1 MGMYEL
7 TCKHRV
13 SPESIPDGLVP
24 LYFSF
29 YVFAQR
35 VAWGLATK
43 EEIEAMGMVYAIANA
58 FGDWDV
64 CVNDVR
70 Q

>member
-1 MGMYEL
+1 MPEPHHH
-7 TCKHRV
+7 KI
-13 SPESIPDGLVP
+13 SPDAIPEGFVP
-24 LYFSF
+24 VWFSF

-35 VAWGLATK
+35 VAWGMATE
-43 EEIEAMGMVYAIANA
+43 EEIKAMEMVYGIVNA

-64 CVNDVR
+64 CVNDVM

>member
-1 MGMYEL
+1 MLEPS
-7 TCKHRV
+7 CKHRA
-13 SPESIPDGLVP
+13 SPGSIPDGLVP
-24 LYFSF
+24 LYSTF

-35 VAWGLATK
+35 VALGMAT
-43 EEIEAMGMVYAIANA
+43 ESEIEAMKMVYVIANL

-64 CVNDVR
+64 CVNDVM

>member
-1 MGMYEL
+1 M
-7 TCKHRV
+7 
-13 SPESIPDGLVP
+13 PEPHHHKIGPDAIPEGFVP
-24 LYFSF
+24 VWFSF

-35 VAWGLATK
+35 VAWGMATK
-43 EEIEAMGMVYAIANA
+43 EEIKAMEMVYGIVNA

-64 CVNDVR
+64 CVNDVM